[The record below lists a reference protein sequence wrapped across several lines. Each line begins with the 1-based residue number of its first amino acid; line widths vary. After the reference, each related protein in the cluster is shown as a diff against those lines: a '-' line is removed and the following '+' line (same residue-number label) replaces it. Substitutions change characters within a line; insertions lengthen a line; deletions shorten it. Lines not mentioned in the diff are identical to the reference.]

1 MSMRQDVRMSFTEDL
16 ESIGFVYQSVG
27 RGGVQ
32 HFSLQGNRFLT
43 YYCHV
48 DGDEAGAVFS
58 WEFALGEYCLTRGLR
73 VGANEV
79 LNVFL
84 YAEHDVAVAPS
95 IAAVVTQI
103 DAAETTLNSLR
114 LADPGI

>member
-1 MSMRQDVRMSFTEDL
+1 VAFVDDL
-16 ESIGFVYQSVG
+16 ESIGFVFQSAG
-27 RGGVQ
+27 RGGVR
-32 HFSLQGNRFLT
+32 HYALQGNRFLT

-48 DGDEAGAVFS
+48 ADDESGGVFS
-58 WEFALGEYCLTRGLR
+58 WEFALGEFCVERGLQ

-84 YAEHDVAVAPS
+84 YSDRDVPVPPSVAS
-95 IAAVVTQI
+95 VVAQI
-103 DAAETTLNSLR
+103 DATETRLNSLR